1 MVKNIFV
8 AGLDDF
14 HLSQLLA
21 LRNSANYRFHSLI
34 SSRKIKWQDHFPVE
48 EFLRQAKWQL
58 HHTTNNVDAI
68 IGYWDFPVST
78 MLPILQKE
86 CGLQGPSL
94 EAVLRCEHK
103 YWSRKLQKEIVP
115 ENVPPFQPINPFDK
129 HAAEHCRLDFPFW
142 LKPVKSVLSHLGF
155 LIRNRVELEMCL
167 HLIRKSISRYAKPF
181 NFIMQIADLPEDIRT
196 IDGFFCIA
204 EGLISHGRQCTL
216 EGFVTAEEVH
226 IYGCV
231 DSHRSGRNQ
240 SCFSCYEYPST
251 LPADIQLRLEG
262 ATRKVIR
269 HVNLDNSPFNIEFY
283 WDETTDHIALL
294 EINTRISKSH
304 GPLFKMVDG
313 EYHLAIP
320 IELGL
325 GNIPS
330 FPVGEGEFNVAGK
343 FMLRSFRDG
352 TVQRIPQKKDVEKVR
367 RHFPGTE
374 ISIKVKPGMQLSDL
388 RDQDSYS
395 YELAEIF
402 MGADCH
408 ERLMKNYQTAL
419 SMLQFDIEPGLSPA
433 HPDILSN
440 QA

>member
-1 MVKNIFV
+1 MVKNIYV

-48 EFLRQAKWQL
+48 EFLHQAKWQL
-58 HHTTNNVDAI
+58 HHTNKSVDAI

-78 MLPILQKE
+78 MLPILQRE
-86 CGLQGPSL
+86 CGLKGPSL
-94 EAVLRCEHK
+94 EAVLKCEHK
-103 YWSRKLQKEIVP
+103 YWSRKLQKEVVP
-115 ENVPPFQPINPFDK
+115 EYIPPFEYINPFDK
-129 HAAEHCRLDFPFW
+129 HAAEKCQLTFPFW
-142 LKPVKSVLSHLGF
+142 IKPIKSVLSHLGF
-155 LIRNRVELEMCL
+155 LVRNRVELEMCL
-167 HLIRKSISRYAKPF
+167 HLIRKNISRYAKPF
-181 NFIMQIADLPEDIRT
+181 NIIMQMADIPEDIRA
-196 IDGFFCIA
+196 IDGFFCIG

-216 EGFVTAEEVH
+216 EGFTSAGEVN

-240 SCFSCYEYPST
+240 SCFSSYEYPST
-251 LPADIQLRLEG
+251 VPADVQQRMED
-262 ATRKVIR
+262 ATRRIIR
-269 HVNLDNSPFNIEFY
+269 HVDLDNSPFNIEFY

-313 EYHLAIP
+313 EYHLAIA
-320 IELGL
+320 IELAL
-325 GNIPS
+325 GKMPN
-330 FPVGEGEFNVAGK
+330 FPVREGKFNVAAK
-343 FMLRSFRDG
+343 FMLRCFRDG
-352 TVQRIPQKKDVEKVR
+352 TVHRIPQKIDMEIVR

-402 MGADCH
+402 MGANSH
-408 ERLMKNYQTAL
+408 EQLMKNYRAAL
-419 SMLQFDIEPGLSPA
+419 SMLPFDIEPGLIPA
-433 HPDILSN
+433 HPHILSN